1 MRKRVAFRM
10 KPGSKIVVK
19 ETGDIK
25 TVIGVA
31 IAIQFP
37 EKNGVITKAI
47 RTPLIMCDDRH
58 VYKHREVLRK

>member
-1 MRKRVAFRM
+1 MRKRVAFRLT
-10 KPGSKIVVK
+10 PGKKIVIK
-19 ETGDIK
+19 ETSDIK
-25 TVIGVA
+25 TVTGIA

-47 RTPLIMCDDRH
+47 RTPLIMCDDCH